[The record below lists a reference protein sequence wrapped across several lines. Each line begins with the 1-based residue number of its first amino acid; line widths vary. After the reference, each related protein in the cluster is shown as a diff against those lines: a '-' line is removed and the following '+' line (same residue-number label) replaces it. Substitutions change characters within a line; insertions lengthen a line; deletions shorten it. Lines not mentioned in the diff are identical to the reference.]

1 MTNPIITG
9 IVATFDR
16 DNIDTD
22 QIIPTE
28 YLKSIKKFGFGDFLF
43 DGWRYLDEGR
53 LDMVSDERSKNHE
66 FILNKEPYTNSEI
79 LLTRDNFGCGSSR
92 EHAVWALRD
101 FGFKA
106 VIASSFGDIFYNNC
120 FKNSVLPII
129 LTKDEINHLFEIC
142 SSSPTNFEIDLMEKN
157 IKFDGESSYSF
168 DVKESLLDRIVN
180 NLDDVDIT
188 LKHKNHIE
196 AFEQTRRTRRPWL
209 FDYSNG
215 VLEWQRKYEFFQEMG

>member
-1 MTNPIITG
+1 MTNSVITG

-53 LDMVSDERSKNHE
+53 LDMTSEDRSKNYD
-66 FILNKEPYTNSEI
+66 FILNKEPFTNAEI
-79 LLTRDNFGCGSSR
+79 LLARDNFGCGSSR

-120 FKNSVLPII
+120 FKNSVLPIK
-129 LTKDEINHLFEIC
+129 LSKEEINHLFNI
-142 SSSPTNFEIDLMEKN
+142 SSSSSVNFKIDLQRKDL
-157 IKFDGESSYSF
+157 KFGDDSSYSF
-168 DVKESLLDRIVN
+168 DVKDSLLDRIIN

-188 LKHKNHIE
+188 LRHKSDIKI
-196 AFEQTRRTRRPWL
+196 FEQTRRNQRPWL
-209 FDYSNG
+209 FDYTN
-215 VLEWQRKYEFFQEMG
+215 

>member
-142 SSSPTNFEIDLMEKN
+142 SSLPTNFEIDLMEKN

-196 AFEQTRRTRRPWL
+196 AFEQTRRTQRPWL
-209 FDYSNG
+209 FDYSN
-215 VLEWQRKYEFFQEMG
+215 

>member
-1 MTNPIITG
+1 MTNSVITG

-53 LDMVSDERSKNHE
+53 LDMTSEDRSKNDD
-66 FILNKEPYTNSEI
+66 FILNREPFTNAKI
-79 LLTRDNFGCGSSR
+79 LLSRDNFGCGSSR

-120 FKNSVLPII
+120 FKNSVLPIK
-129 LTKDEINHLFEIC
+129 LSKEEINHLFEI
-142 SSSPTNFEIDLMEKN
+142 SKSPSVNFQIDLQRKN
-157 IKFDGESSYSF
+157 LKFGHDSSYSF
-168 DVKESLLDRIVN
+168 DVKDSLLDRIIN

-188 LKHKNHIE
+188 LKHKSDIE
-196 AFEQTRRTRRPWL
+196 IFEQTRRNQRPWL
-209 FDYSNG
+209 FDYTN
-215 VLEWQRKYEFFQEMG
+215 

>member
-1 MTNPIITG
+1 MTNSIISG

-53 LDMVSDERSKNHE
+53 LDMTSEDRSKNYD
-66 FILNKEPYTNSEI
+66 FILNKEPFANAQI

-120 FKNSVLPII
+120 FKNSVLPIK
-129 LTKDEINHLFEIC
+129 LTKEEISHLFKIAD
-142 SSSPTNFEIDLMEKN
+142 SSPVRFKIDLVKKVVN
-157 IKFDGESSYSF
+157 YDHDSSFSF
-168 DVKESLLDRIVN
+168 DVKESLLDRIIH

-188 LKHKNHIE
+188 LKNKNQIE
-196 AFEQTRRTRRPWL
+196 AYELSRRRQRPWL
-209 FDYSNG
+209 FDYSN
-215 VLEWQRKYEFFQEMG
+215 

>member
-1 MTNPIITG
+1 MTNSVITG

-53 LDMVSDERSKNHE
+53 LDMNSEDRSKNHD
-66 FILNKEPYTNSEI
+66 FILNKEPFTNAEI
-79 LLTRDNFGCGSSR
+79 LLARDNFGCGSSR

-120 FKNSVLPII
+120 FKNSVLPIK
-129 LTKDEINHLFEIC
+129 LSKEEINHLFNI
-142 SSSPTNFEIDLMEKN
+142 SSSSSVNFKIDLQRKDL
-157 IKFDGESSYSF
+157 KFGDDSSYSF
-168 DVKESLLDRIVN
+168 DVKDSLLDRIIN

-188 LKHKNHIE
+188 LRHKSDIKI
-196 AFEQTRRTRRPWL
+196 FEQTRRNQRPWL
-209 FDYSNG
+209 FDYTN
-215 VLEWQRKYEFFQEMG
+215 

>member
-1 MTNPIITG
+1 MTNSVITG

-53 LDMVSDERSKNHE
+53 LDMTSEDRSKNHD
-66 FILNKEPYTNSEI
+66 FILNKEPFTNAEI
-79 LLTRDNFGCGSSR
+79 LLARDNFGCGSSR

-120 FKNSVLPII
+120 FKNSVLPIK
-129 LTKDEINHLFEIC
+129 LSKEEINHLFNI
-142 SSSPTNFEIDLMEKN
+142 SSSSSVNFKIDLQRKDL
-157 IKFDGESSYSF
+157 KFGDDSSYSF
-168 DVKESLLDRIVN
+168 DVKDSLLDRIIN

-188 LKHKNHIE
+188 LRHKSDIKI
-196 AFEQTRRTRRPWL
+196 FEQTRRNQRPWL
-209 FDYSNG
+209 FDYNN
-215 VLEWQRKYEFFQEMG
+215 